1 MSCVGEKYWKAEKKT
16 ITINCPNCKTEIR
29 ILCNEADRLTSVDCP
44 DHHNSGIV
52 EHIDAIRVSMTG
64 EEFKGFLKGNLEKY
78 VMRYALNDEF
88 EELEKARYYLDML
101 IEEERYK

>member
-1 MSCVGEKYWKAEKKT
+1 MSYVGEKYWKAKKKT
-16 ITINCPNCKTEIR
+16 ITITCPDCKNEIR
-29 ILCNEADRLTSVDCP
+29 ILCDVEDLLNSVDCP

-52 EHIDAIRVSMTG
+52 ERIDVIRASMTG

-78 VMRYALNDEF
+78 VMRYELNDEF
-88 EELEKARYYLDML
+88 EELEKARYYMDML